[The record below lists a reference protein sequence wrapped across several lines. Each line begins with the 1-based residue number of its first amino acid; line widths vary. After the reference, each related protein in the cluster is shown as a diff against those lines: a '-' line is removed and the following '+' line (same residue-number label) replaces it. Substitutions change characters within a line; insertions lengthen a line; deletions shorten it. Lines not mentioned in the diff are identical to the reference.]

1 MIVIV
6 SPRLRRPKQPR
17 QTGPIGG
24 LADSRFQYTPSLA
37 TDIRK
42 TFKRIRAEQRGAR
55 P

>member
-6 SPRLRRPKQPR
+6 SPRPRRPKQPQ
-17 QTGPIGG
+17 QTGPVGG
-24 LADSRFQYTPSLA
+24 LSDSRFQYTPSLA